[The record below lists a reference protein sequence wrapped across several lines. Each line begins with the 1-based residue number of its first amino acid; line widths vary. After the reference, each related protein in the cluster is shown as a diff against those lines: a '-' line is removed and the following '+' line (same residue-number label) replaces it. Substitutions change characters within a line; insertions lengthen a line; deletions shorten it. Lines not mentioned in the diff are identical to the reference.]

1 MTDDKS
7 IEREVEQTLAA
18 LDVSIPAESQ
28 AAVAAHVRILRQHA
42 AAVMAFPLDDDT
54 EPAPVF
60 RP

>member
-1 MTDDKS
+1 MTDDKAVD
-7 IEREVEQTLAA
+7 REVEQALAA
-18 LDVSIPAESQ
+18 LDVSIPAENR
-28 AAVAAHVRILRQHA
+28 AVVVAHVRILRQHA